1 MKISSKI
8 MLIAVCPVILA
19 VIVSLVTQLVQQHEL
34 DHEVQATIQTQAF
47 DQAAK
52 IAQSI
57 YWQCVGT
64 EARNQKQLTQDLSVA
79 RGLIIASNGVHPAD
93 AMVPWQAVNQTTKE
107 TVQVTLP
114 QLLLGSNWLGQVT
127 ATNTT
132 ALVVDD
138 VKRLTGDFCTIFQR
152 MNDAGDMLRVCT
164 SVTKTNGDRAIGTF
178 IPAKNSDGS
187 DNAVIQSV
195 LRGETYRGRAYVVN
209 DWHATAYEPIWDAS
223 HKRVTG
229 MLYVGI
235 GLAAINKELH
245 DAITQ
250 MVVGKTGYVYVLG
263 SNGDERGKYIVS
275 QGGKRDGENILDARD
290 ADGRLFIQSIL
301 EKSAK
306 TQPGKVDFETYQWK
320 EEGETKPRA
329 KFAAITSFAPWGWVI
344 GAGAYEDDFADV
356 RAQMANAQEHM
367 LVWVAS
373 AAGVVALLAAVIGVL
388 LSRGIA
394 GPVTRAIEVLS
405 QSADQITMAAAH
417 VSASSQQ
424 LAEGA
429 SHQAASVEETSAT
442 LKELSAMTKRNAE
455 SAQKTNDL
463 AKQARSGAEQGTH
476 EVQSMMGAMQ
486 ALKSS
491 NDETVKIIKTIDEI
505 AFQTNILALNAAVEA
520 ARAGEAGMGFSVVA
534 DEVRV
539 LAQRCAQAARE
550 TTEKIESSR
559 SRTVQGVDI
568 STKVAAALDG
578 ITGNIRRVDE
588 LVAEVASASQE
599 QTTGISQIGIAVDQM
614 DKVTQDNAA
623 NSEESAAAAEELSA
637 QAEILRHSINELLQL
652 VEGQA
657 ALAIVEARHRKASPA
672 SVRPATSTRPAKNV
686 PLVIKTNGHS
696 RLETMV

>member
-8 MLIAVCPVILA
+8 TLIAVCPVVLA
-19 VIVSLVTQLVQQHEL
+19 LIVSLVTQLVQQHKL
-34 DHEVQATIQTQAF
+34 DHEVQVTIQTQAF

-79 RGLIIASNGVHPAD
+79 RGLIMAGKGVHPVED
-93 AMVPWQAVNQTTKE
+93 LVPWQAVNQTTKE
-107 TVQVTLP
+107 TVRVNLP
-114 QLLLGSNWLGQVT
+114 QLHLGSNWLGQVT
-127 ATNTT
+127 DTNTT
-132 ALVVDD
+132 ALVVDE

-164 SVTKTNGDRAIGTF
+164 SVTKTNGTRAIGTF
-178 IPAKNSDGS
+178 IPAKNSDGTE
-187 DNAVIQSV
+187 NPVIQAV

-209 DWHATAYEPIWDAS
+209 DWHATAYEPIWDAD

-275 QGGKRDGENILDARD
+275 QGGKRDGENILETRD
-290 ADGRLFIQSIL
+290 AEGRLFIKSIL
-301 EKSAK
+301 EKGAK
-306 TQPGKVDFETYQWK
+306 AQGGKVDFETYKWQ
-320 EEGETKPRA
+320 EQGEAKPRA
-329 KFAAITSFAPWGWVI
+329 KFAAITSFEPWGWVI

-356 RAQMANAQEHM
+356 RAQMAHAQEHM

-455 SAQKTNDL
+455 SAQKTNEL
-463 AKQARSGAEQGTH
+463 AKQARTDAEQGTH
-476 EVQSMMGAMQ
+476 EVKSMMGAMQ

-559 SRTVQGVDI
+559 TRTVQGVDI
-568 STKVAAALDG
+568 SAKVAAALDD

-588 LVAEVASASQE
+588 LVAEVAGASQE

-614 DKVTQDNAA
+614 DKVTQGNAA
-623 NSEESAAAAEELSA
+623 TSEESAAAAEELSA

-652 VEGQA
+652 VEGNA
-657 ALAIVEARHRKASPA
+657 ARDIVAARTPTARPA
-672 SVRPATSTRPAKNV
+672 SVRPPTSTRPAKNV
-686 PLVIKTNGHS
+686 PLVIKANGHS
-696 RLETMV
+696 RLETIV